1 MFAEAINKIS
11 KRKPQ
16 NELTTIEIVTLT
28 QFLVKNL
35 NARIN
40 TTIQKFNNT
49 KNETKDI
56 KTRSLINS
64 NVNDQAAESKQRK
77 LQFSNIR
84 DDSNLDNEEI

>member
-1 MFAEAINKIS
+1 MFAEAINKIT
-11 KRKPQ
+11 KRKAQ
-16 NELTTIEIVTLT
+16 KELTTIEIVTLT
-28 QFLVKNL
+28 QFLVQNL

-40 TTIQKFNNT
+40 TTIQKFNNA

-84 DDSNLDNEEI
+84 DDSN

>member
-1 MFAEAINKIS
+1 MFAEAINKIT

-16 NELTTIEIVTLT
+16 KELTTIEIVTLT

-40 TTIQKFNNT
+40 TTIQKFNNA
-49 KNETKDI
+49 KNETKGI

-64 NVNDQAAESKQRK
+64 NVNDQATESKQRK
-77 LQFSNIR
+77 L
-84 DDSNLDNEEI
+84 